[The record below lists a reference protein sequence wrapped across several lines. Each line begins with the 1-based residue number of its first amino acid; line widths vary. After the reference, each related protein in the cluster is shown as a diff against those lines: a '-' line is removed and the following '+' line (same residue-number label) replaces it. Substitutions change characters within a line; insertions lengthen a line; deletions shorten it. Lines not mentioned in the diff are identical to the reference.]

1 MRKMNARTNS
11 MNIIEG
17 ELERITYFNEQT
29 HYTIAHL
36 KTAVAVTPVTIIGFL
51 GGIQPGETLKV
62 SGSWETHPK
71 FGQQFRVK
79 NCEVTLPATIQGIKK
94 YLQSGAVKGIG
105 SRLADRLIKHFGD
118 KTLEIIEKHP
128 EKLTEAEGIGKNKAL
143 LITEAWN
150 EHHVLRG
157 LLNFLQDMGIKTT
170 YGAKIFHLYG
180 RQALQILQETPY
192 RLAEDIPYAGFQMA
206 DTIAKKLGTQND
218 NPVRIIACIFHA
230 LELYANEGH
239 TFALKNHLAIRCE
252 HLFKIPQDAVHK
264 QIESLSE
271 SGEVFVEKINLDKDE
286 VRNFEFCDDTPE
298 FSDTSFSDTSMVYRK
313 SLYVAE
319 NSVASRMVALVS
331 IPVEPAQRDADF
343 IHKQIHHELGIELS
357 PAQSAIL
364 KDIFSR
370 KAAIISGGPGTGK
383 TTLIRA
389 IAAAFKAMNQKV
401 ILGAPTGRAARKL
414 SEVSGEKAFTIHRL
428 LGFTYSPE
436 NSGQS
441 YFGRDQDNPLEAH
454 VIIIDEASMIDTILM
469 YHLLNAVPLTSRLI
483 LVGDIFQLPSVGP
496 GNVLSDLIE
505 SDIIQVYYLNEI
517 FRQAQKSTIIIN
529 AHKVLKGEFPDVDTC
544 MDNQGL
550 TDFYFLE
557 QHDPKKVADTI
568 VSLCCEILPKQYSL
582 DPFSDIQVI
591 SPMHKGDAGTINL
604 NGLLQKKMNRSTT
617 QAEVLGNTFKFGDKV
632 MHLKNNYQKDVFNGD
647 IGIICS
653 MNINQKIFSVNY
665 DGRIVEYDHAETDE
679 LTLAYAIS
687 VHKSQ
692 GSEYPAVILPMTTQ
706 HYMLLQRNLLY
717 TAITRG
723 IKLVVIVGTQKAMN
737 IAIRNN
743 KPRRRLSGL
752 SFRIKRNI

>member
-1 MRKMNARTNS
+1 
-11 MNIIEG
+11 MNIVEG

-29 HYTIAHL
+29 HYTIALL
-36 KTAVAVTPVTIIGFL
+36 KTPVAVTPVTIIGFL
-51 GGIQPGETLKV
+51 GGIQPGETLRV
-62 SGSWETHPK
+62 SGFWETHPK
-71 FGQQFRVK
+71 FGQQLRVK
-79 NCEVTLPATIQGIKK
+79 TCEVTLPATIQGIKK

-105 SRLADRLIKHFGD
+105 SRLADRLIKHFGN

-150 EHHVLRG
+150 KHHVLRG
-157 LLNFLQDMGIKTT
+157 LLRFLQDMGIKTT

-180 RQALQILQETPY
+180 HQALQILQKSPY
-192 RLAEDIPYAGFQMA
+192 RLAEDFPNAGFQIA

-218 NPVRIIACIFHA
+218 DPVRIAACIFHA

-252 HLFKIPQDAVHK
+252 HLFKIPQDAVHE
-264 QIESLSE
+264 QIENLSE
-271 SGEVFVEKINLDKDE
+271 SGEVFVEKFTPGKDE
-286 VRNFEFCDDTPE
+286 IKNFDFCEGAPE
-298 FSDTSFSDTSMVYRK
+298 FYETSVVYRK
-313 SLYVAE
+313 SLFVAE
-319 NSVASRMVALVS
+319 NGIASRMAALVS
-331 IPVEPAQRDADF
+331 IPVEPAQGDADF
-343 IHKQIHHELGIELS
+343 IHKRIHQELGVDLS
-357 PAQSAIL
+357 PAQLAIL
-364 KDIFSR
+364 KDIFSQ
-370 KAAIISGGPGTGK
+370 KAAIVTGGPGTGK

-389 IAAAFKAMNQKV
+389 IAAVFKAMNQKV

-441 YFGRDQDNPLEAH
+441 YFGRDQDNPIEAH
-454 VIIIDEASMIDTILM
+454 VIIIDEASMIDTMLM
-469 YHLLNAVPLTSRLI
+469 YHLLNAVSLRSQLV

-505 SDIIQVYYLNEI
+505 SNIVQVYYLDEI

-529 AHKVLKGEFPDVDTC
+529 AHKVLKGDLPDINTA
-544 MDNQGL
+544 MDNQSL
-550 TDFYFLE
+550 TEFYFLE
-557 QHDPKKVADTI
+557 HHDPKKVADTI
-568 VSLCCEILPKQYSL
+568 VSLCCEILPKQFSL
-582 DPFSDIQVI
+582 NPFSDIQVI

-604 NGLLQKKMNRSTT
+604 NSLLQKKMNSSATRT
-617 QAEVLGNTFKFGDKV
+617 ELFGNTFKCGDKV
-632 MHLKNNYQKDVFNGD
+632 MHLKNNYQKDIFNGD

-653 MNINQKIFSVNY
+653 MDINKKILTVNY

-687 VHKSQ
+687 VHKAQ
-692 GSEYPAVILPMTTQ
+692 GSEYPAVILSLTTQ

-723 IKLVVIVGTQKAMN
+723 IKLVVIVGTQKALN

-743 KPRRRLSGL
+743 KPNRRLSGL
-752 SFRIKRNI
+752 SFRIKQNI